1 MAADTDD
8 GVIGEDC
15 QADVIR
21 MRNFFPPPS
30 PSDNGPSDN
39 IPSNKQVKITYLTSA
54 PVPKVPPPPP
64 GFNFSHDAILKHYTA
79 LRQDSDFNPKT
90 DTILFYYSG
99 HGFHD
104 REKGHFLRTPG
115 KVLLRT
121 ELREAVLNCQPRLA
135 VIITDCCQQVKALP
149 TVNLFGASAASEIV
163 DALFF
168 KPVGFIDINSCS
180 QGQLAGGGAPKAG
193 GFFTKALFDLMA
205 SPIEDF
211 DLNNDNVLTW
221 REFFPLLMGETTE
234 NWKNGC
240 DRENP
245 PGCTKNRNLPG
256 GLQCTQNPQAYS
268 LPARTPIDPPEFK
281 HGLTIAVLQKDGKDA
296 GLNVTAV
303 QPGSPAEQAGLKKDD
318 VILEIDNKRILNPME
333 FDCAINFPPGCGSIR
348 VKYDRASKIAETK
361 ISLPVFKHGLTVA
374 VFQKDGKDAG
384 LKVSAVQPGSP
395 AEKAG
400 LKKDDVIV
408 KIKNKSIVKPMEFEC
423 ATDFAIGSIRVTY
436 RPAGASDG
444 DVDKNIILEHDN

>member
-1 MAADTDD
+1 M
-8 GVIGEDC
+8 
-15 QADVIR
+15 
-21 MRNFFPPPS
+21 
-30 PSDNGPSDN
+30 
-39 IPSNKQVKITYLTSA
+39 KITYLTSA

-79 LRQDSDFNPKT
+79 LPQDKDFNPKT

-99 HGFHD
+99 HGLYD
-104 REKGHFLRTPG
+104 PEKGHVLKTPG

-121 ELREAVLNCQPRLA
+121 ELREAVLKCQPRLA
-135 VIITDCCQQVKALP
+135 VIITDCCSEVRALS
-149 TVNLFGASAASEIV
+149 TVQLRGAPSAASEIV

-168 KPVGFIDINSCS
+168 TPVGLIDINSCS
-180 QGQLAGGGAPKAG
+180 QGQLAGGGVPKTG
-193 GFFTKALFDLMA
+193 GFFTKALFDLMG
-205 SPIEDF
+205 SPIDEIE
-211 DLNNDNVLTW
+211 LKKDNAVTW
-221 REFFPLLMGETTE
+221 REFFPLLMAETTA
-234 NWKNGC
+234 NWKNGEKLSGNE
-240 DRENP
+240 D
-245 PGCTKNRNLPG
+245 GCARDLPG
-256 GLQCTQNPQAYS
+256 GQQCTQDPQPYS

-303 QPGSPAEQAGLKKDD
+303 QPGSPAEQAGLRKDD

-408 KIKNKSIVKPMEFEC
+408 TINNKSILKAMEFEC
-423 ATDFAIGSIRVTY
+423 ATNFAIGSIRVTY
-436 RPAGASDG
+436 RPAGASDR
-444 DVDKNIILEHDN
+444 DNPRKIILEHDN